1 MSNPGSSVSVN
12 ALSIAVPA
20 GIFMFV
26 TTMILFHVKNY
37 IPSIFTAVLWIG
49 IPMIAF
55 LITTFMNVSSQYMY
69 CHQVD
74 SGKALLG
81 AVPSVFAALIGLI
94 VSSFSICRIPVVSI
108 IAPLIKKEP
117 ESGKPGC
124 CPPQPSL
131 ETIESDFPIVSGL
144 SYGFYL
150 FFSMLFGIVFGSG
163 IAVVC

>member
-1 MSNPGSSVSVN
+1 MSNESVSIN
-12 ALSIAVPA
+12 ALSIAIPA
-20 GIFMFV
+20 AVFLFV
-26 TTMILFHVKNY
+26 SVLILFEFQKS
-37 IPSIFTAVLWIG
+37 IPSFTAVLWIG
-49 IPMIAF
+49 IPIIAF
-55 LITTFMNVSSQYMY
+55 LLTAGMNLVSQYMY
-69 CHQVD
+69 CHRVN

-81 AVPSVFAALIGLI
+81 SIPSVFAVLIGLA

-108 IAPLIKKEP
+108 VEPLLKKTP
-117 ESGKPGC
+117 DAKPGC
-124 CPPQPSL
+124 CPPPSSL